1 MSTPQVSTRLR
12 TSLSAL
18 VAALGVA
25 GVVALAPASVNANPV
40 AKPKIDSSKTIAVQ
54 KPGTQTYVLKLG
66 KQKKVVS
73 AKTIKVVRGGD
84 KAKTTAVFV
93 DGKKFVVTGLV
104 SVSIA
109 TGGESNSGS
118 SPSAYSQTTTTTQ
131 LPGGGT
137 RTDIDHGN
145 GSSTT
150 IIHDP
155 HGGKNGGTRT
165 TTSSSDGEGNTTTTT
180 TTTDGSDGSST
191 TTTTTSP

>member
-1 MSTPQVSTRLR
+1 MR
-12 TSLSAL
+12 TLISKPFCLGL
-18 VAALGVA
+18 VALSL
-25 GVVALAPASVNANPV
+25 ALAPMVARAAENPV
-40 AKPKIDSSKTIAVQ
+40 AEPKVSTVVELPLKQ
-54 KPGTQTYVLKLG
+54 PGQQNYVLQLG
-66 KQKKVVS
+66 KVKKIVK
-73 AKTIKVVRGGD
+73 ATTIKVVRPGD
-84 KAKTTAVFV
+84 PTKATAVFV
-93 DGKKFVVTGLV
+93 DGVKQLV
-104 SVSIA
+104 AGTVAVAVA
-109 TGGESNSGS
+109 TGTSSGG
-118 SPSAYSQTTTTTQ
+118 AEAQYSQTTTTTQ

-165 TTSSSDGEGNTTTTT
+165 TTSTTDSEGNTTTTT